1 MQKHLHFKDLFTFEL
16 LDYFLLILNV
26 LLGVVS
32 IVPYG
37 KLEIF
42 SEHVCIVKI
51 KIIANCEIFFR
62 STQSDSVDPHFVN
75 KTLKP
80 LVT

>member
-1 MQKHLHFKDLFTFEL
+1 MQKNLHFKYLFTFEL
-16 LDYFLLILNV
+16 LDYLLLILNV
-26 LLGVVS
+26 LLGVFS

-51 KIIANCEIFFR
+51 KIIAAEKICI
-62 STQSDSVDPHFVN
+62 DVLLHVHY
-75 KTLKP
+75 
-80 LVT
+80 